1 MPRFHYTARNRQGT
15 ATSAALDAP
24 SRRDA
29 LRLLAAR
36 GLTPLRLDEA
46 PAAAGAPSPAS
57 PPARATTAGAAP
69 VRREASPPAPT
80 GTGVAPRRRERLPFL
95 QSLYDLTT
103 SGLSAGEAVRLLS
116 LRLKEPALRT
126 LCVGL
131 WEHLS
136 EGAPLSRAMAA
147 YPAVFDASTINLIS
161 AAEATGSLT
170 STLGRLIEHLTE
182 VRELRRQ
189 LLSAMAYP
197 VFMMCVAGGVIILFL
212 TYLLP
217 KLQVLFTSLGG
228 RLPFSTQLL
237 IGASQFAL
245 HYGIFLVIGGA
256 FVLASAWRWRVS
268 EAGRATSDA
277 WLLRLP
283 VVGSFITA
291 QTVLSISQTLAVLLE
306 NGITTAEALKMTERQ
321 IDNRVH
327 RTAFTEATARVLEG
341 ESLSLALGHTGC
353 FPDLVIDRLT
363 VGENTGNMVPSL
375 KDIARNYQ
383 ARVSQQLQGMTR
395 VFASA
400 MLLAVFVFVGFL
412 AFAIFSAVLQLSASF
427 KL

>member
-1 MPRFHYTARNRQGT
+1 MPKFAYTARDRQG
-15 ATSAALDAP
+15 ATSSATLEAP

-36 GLTPLRLDEA
+36 GLTPLRLDESSAAAKA
-46 PAAAGAPSPAS
+46 PARKPGSAKSASAQPVSEPPVAASAVKLRS
-57 PPARATTAGAAP
+57 
-69 VRREASPPAPT
+69 
-80 GTGVAPRRRERLPFL
+80 RERLPFL
-95 QSLYDLTT
+95 QALHDLTS

-116 LRLKEPALRT
+116 VRLKEPALRA
-126 LCVGL
+126 LCGGL
-131 WEHLS
+131 WERLS

-147 YPAVFDASTINLIS
+147 YPHVFDASSVNLIA
-161 AAEATGSLT
+161 AAEATGSIN

-189 LLSAMAYP
+189 LLNAMAYP
-197 VFMMCVAGGVIILFL
+197 LFMMCVAGGVIILFL

-237 IGASQFAL
+237 IGASDLAL
-245 HYGIFLVIGGA
+245 HYGIFLVIGA
-256 FVLASAWRWRVS
+256 VSFLASAWRWRAS

-283 VVGSFITA
+283 VVGSFVTA
-291 QTVLSISQTLAVLLE
+291 QTVLAISQTLSVLLE
-306 NGITTAEALKMTERQ
+306 NGITTVEALKMTERQ

-327 RTAFTEATARVLEG
+327 RAAFADAIDRVMEG

-363 VGENTGNMVPSL
+363 VGENTGNIVPSL

>member
-1 MPRFHYTARNRQGT
+1 MPKFTYTARDRQG
-15 ATSAALDAP
+15 ATSSATLEAP

-36 GLTPLRLDEA
+36 GLTPLRLDESSAAAKA
-46 PAAAGAPSPAS
+46 PARKPGSAKSASAQPVSEPPVAASAVKLRS
-57 PPARATTAGAAP
+57 
-69 VRREASPPAPT
+69 
-80 GTGVAPRRRERLPFL
+80 RERLPFL
-95 QSLYDLTT
+95 QALHDLTS

-116 LRLKEPALRT
+116 VRLKEPALRA
-126 LCVGL
+126 LCGGL
-131 WEHLS
+131 WERLS

-147 YPAVFDASTINLIS
+147 YPHVFDASSVNLIA
-161 AAEATGSLT
+161 AAEATGSIN

-189 LLSAMAYP
+189 LLNAMAYP
-197 VFMMCVAGGVIILFL
+197 LFMMCVAGGVIILFL

-237 IGASQFAL
+237 IGASDLAL
-245 HYGIFLVIGGA
+245 HYGIFLVIGA
-256 FVLASAWRWRVS
+256 VSFLASAWRWRAS

-283 VVGSFITA
+283 VVGSFVTA
-291 QTVLSISQTLAVLLE
+291 QTVLAISQTLSVLLE
-306 NGITTAEALKMTERQ
+306 NGITTVEALKMTERQ

-327 RTAFTEATARVLEG
+327 RAAFADAIDRVMEG

-363 VGENTGNMVPSL
+363 VGENTGNIVPSL

>member
-1 MPRFHYTARNRQGT
+1 MPKFTYTARDRQG
-15 ATSAALDAP
+15 ATSSATLEAP

-36 GLTPLRLDEA
+36 GLTPLRLDESSAAAKA
-46 PAAAGAPSPAS
+46 PARKPGSTKSASAQPVSEPPVAASAVKLRS
-57 PPARATTAGAAP
+57 
-69 VRREASPPAPT
+69 
-80 GTGVAPRRRERLPFL
+80 RERLPFL
-95 QSLYDLTT
+95 QALHDLTS

-116 LRLKEPALRT
+116 VRLKEPALRA
-126 LCVGL
+126 LCGGL
-131 WEHLS
+131 WERLS

-147 YPAVFDASTINLIS
+147 YPHVFDASSVNLIA
-161 AAEATGSLT
+161 AAEATGSIN

-189 LLSAMAYP
+189 LLNAMAYP
-197 VFMMCVAGGVIILFL
+197 LFMMCVAGGVIILFL

-237 IGASQFAL
+237 IGASDLAL
-245 HYGIFLVIGGA
+245 HYGIFLVIGA
-256 FVLASAWRWRVS
+256 VSFLASAWRWRAS

-283 VVGSFITA
+283 VVGSFVTA
-291 QTVLSISQTLAVLLE
+291 QTVLAISQTLSVLLE
-306 NGITTAEALKMTERQ
+306 NGITTVEALKMTERQ

-327 RTAFTEATARVLEG
+327 RAAFADAIDRVMEG

-363 VGENTGNMVPSL
+363 VGENTGNIVPSL